1 MRSFHGPLVALVF
14 LLAAPGCAARGEE
27 DDGTAAGAMR
37 GSPAEPAAEAELLRK
52 NRWLQAVDMAYDAA
66 APADF
71 TALPLDGTGLVGEAR
86 VAFAETTRACAATQ
100 GRARAHTWKVKLA
113 ASPEDATVKVRRYFV
128 LSTLDSRAR
137 TMGVSIHDES
147 GTFVVGRLYGFGQ
160 SAADEWEPDTSPR
173 FSPVFRRCSR

>member
-1 MRSFHGPLVALVF
+1 MRSFHGSLVALVF
-14 LLAAPGCAARGEE
+14 LLAFPGCAARAEE

-37 GSPAEPAAEAELLRK
+37 GSPAEPAAEAELLRR

-66 APADF
+66 APGDF

-100 GRARAHTWKVKLA
+100 GRARAHSWKVKLA
-113 ASPEDATVKVRRYFV
+113 ASP
-128 LSTLDSRAR
+128 DSRAR